1 MHSGSRFAHLLSAE
15 HGFDFVFLESS
26 ISSQQ
31 HHRFATRLR
40 NEHSVERVPMVTRQ
54 LARRHRMEV
63 CDVQRPKRHYSHS
76 VWNELRRRARQPER
90 AERKLDSD
98 FPGTCRRQIN
108 FR

>member
-1 MHSGSRFAHLLSAE
+1 MHSRSRFAHLLSAE

-26 ISSQQ
+26 ICGQQ

-40 NEHSVERVPMVTRQ
+40 NEHAVERVPMVTRQ
-54 LARRHRMEV
+54 LARRHRMEM

-76 VWNELRRRARQPER
+76 VWNELRRWARQPER